1 MLDVGGPK
9 LARVESGGW
18 RSSLSSLSLFRGSL
32 REQSWMM
39 ELGAIYLAL
48 FVIDFLFFPKYGD
61 FFALSPHPF
70 WLPVLLFSLQY
81 GFSRAVAA
89 AVSAITISWLFLPPE
104 QVLGEAY
111 FDYIARSSITPA
123 MWLGTALI
131 VGELR
136 QRQISE
142 RSQVDEELV
151 RLRAQAEILSK
162 HCADTKQANLD
173 LQLKIAA
180 GKTAPIEHALIQLG
194 GRQSQD
200 IEQFLACFED
210 ALTSLI
216 GEHKASVFVI
226 NEEQG
231 LDLAFQ
237 FGWTASDHF
246 RQGFKPDHPLCQ
258 AIIARSQIVSSHRSS
273 WDSDVLQGEGEVAIP
288 IQYIYHGGAYGM
300 LKIENAGATT
310 ESSEKLRA
318 LVLLGREMGIFLE
331 QSALEKSGNTLER
344 EDGATPLR
352 AAG

>member
-1 MLDVGGPK
+1 
-9 LARVESGGW
+9 
-18 RSSLSSLSLFRGSL
+18 
-32 REQSWMM
+32 MM

-48 FVIDFLFFPKYGD
+48 FVIDFLFFPRFGE
-61 FFALSPHPF
+61 FFTLSPHPF

-81 GFSRAVAA
+81 GFSRAV
-89 AVSAITISWLFLPPE
+89 VTAITAIAISWLFLTPE
-104 QVLGEAY
+104 QVLGEPY
-111 FDYIARSSITPA
+111 FDYVARSSVTPA
-123 MWLGTALI
+123 MWLGAALI
-131 VGELR
+131 VGEMR
-136 QRQISE
+136 QRQIAE
-142 RSQVDEELV
+142 RAQVGEELI

-194 GRQSQD
+194 SRQSQD
-200 IEQFLACFED
+200 IQQFLASFED
-210 ALTSLI
+210 ALTSLV
-216 GEHKASVFVI
+216 GDHKASVFVI

-246 RQGFKPDHPLCQ
+246 RHDFQPDHPLCR
-258 AIIARSQIVSSHRSS
+258 AVIGRSQIVSSHRSA
-273 WDSDVLQGEGEVAIP
+273 WDNDVLQGEGEVAVP

-300 LKIENAGATT
+300 LKVEAAGANT
-310 ESSEKLRA
+310 ESDERLGA

-331 QSALEKSGNTLER
+331 QSALEKGGTKTDR
-344 EDGATPLR
+344 EDQATPLR